1 MKHLVKRGDTLSEL
15 AERYGVTVDAI
26 MEANPKIRN
35 RDLIYTGD
43 TIEIP
48 GTKVRSVWKKVIDRL
63 LK

>member
-15 AERYGVTVDAI
+15 AERYGVTVDDI
-26 MEANPKIRN
+26 MQANPKIRN

-43 TIEIP
+43 IIEIP
-48 GTKVRSVWKKVIDRL
+48 GNKVRSVWNKVLNRL